1 MKFICSIIVV
11 EDVYRSRELYE
22 NILGQKVTAD
32 FGEYNV
38 AFEGGLALY
47 KKGLYQELIGSE
59 RAILRDANNFEL
71 YFEGDNL
78 SAMQAAVL
86 QNGFELIH
94 PIREEPWKQ
103 QVFRFYD
110 DDHNNV
116 CIAERMEA
124 VSYRLYRENKTV
136 EEIAI
141 LTGLPVAEVT
151 RHLAGGCMSVLGQ

>member
-11 EDVYRSRELYE
+11 EDVYRSRRLYE

-47 KKGLYQELIGSE
+47 KKRLYQELIGGE
-59 RAILRDANNFEL
+59 RAILMDANNFEL
-71 YFEGDNL
+71 YFESDDL
-78 SAMQAAVL
+78 SAMQAAIQ

-94 PIREEPWKQ
+94 TIREEPWKQ
-103 QVFRFYD
+103 QAFRFYD
-110 DDHNNV
+110 YDHNNV

-124 VSYRLYRENKTV
+124 VSYRLYQENKTI
-136 EEIAI
+136 EEIAQ
-141 LTGLPVAEVT
+141 LTSLPVEEVA
-151 RHLAGGCMSVLGQ
+151 RHLAGGSISVLGQ